1 MAQSLVHLDED
12 LIAEGTRHFIIIDA
26 GTAYNVQ
33 MGFKLKKICRVKYP
47 LMMFPR
53 LGTFM
58 KIV

>member
-33 MGFKLKKICRVKYP
+33 MGFKLKKYV
-47 LMMFPR
+47 
-53 LGTFM
+53 G
-58 KIV
+58 